1 MSYQILDNRD
11 VDQIYS
17 STSEKPQSGKA
28 VAKPLGTKAN
38 IEFAPIDIG
47 ENVNVWD
54 WRSEDGIYTLEYI
67 DEAEEPN
74 DVDAY
79 TLVFDNS
86 NIAFAVYA
94 TLTDF
99 AKLGFVIGKDYKL
112 TYTDVV
118 NGKVER
124 VIDLKD
130 KVNITDFET
139 ALANKLTK
147 PAPAADGSMI
157 IPNIKGD
164 GTEGSMK
171 VRYYPDKYCVP
182 AYSYEGN
189 IKVNTPIVDLDAANK
204 KYVDDALANV
214 GGTWEQI
221 VNITTTEEIGN
232 FKFTIEEFPQI
243 AKCKDFL
250 MQMEI
255 PKTSESIALGS
266 FYYKAITTNTK
277 ADTIYLFFKSG
288 FSTSSS
294 AVIAVTVRSTLIGDT
309 IHSIG
314 GCGGT
319 SALRTTADSTIGFT
333 QAGDIKYLTVHLTTD
348 KVFPIGTKCRIYGKV
363 EE

>member
-171 VRYYPDKYCVP
+171 VRYYPDKYCIP

-255 PKTSESIALGS
+255 PKTSESIALGN
-266 FYYKAITTNTK
+266 FYYEAKTTKNTG
-277 ADTIYLFFKSG
+277 ILYYN
-288 FSTSSS
+288 SSVTT
-294 AVIAVTVRSTLIGDT
+294 ATTYINGITVRTTFMGDT
-309 IHSIG
+309 FHSIG
-314 GCGGT
+314 GKGGT
-319 SALRTTADSTIGFT
+319 ASLTAAANTSIGMVSL
-333 QAGDIKYLTVHLTTD
+333 GDIKYLTVHLATD

-363 EE
+363 EG